1 MKKITDYKVT
11 RQLGTYRVRYNC
23 PGCKIALSN
32 KLDDS
37 GAIDTCPECGETYH
51 VPGLPEKAE
60 VDRQQQELA
69 AEKERK
75 RKEKA
80 EKKEAERATTTARLE
95 KLRPE
100 RLPDPNPKPKASAG
114 DARNRSDI
122 GYFLNPVELYRESN
136 AWRYHNKRF
145 PALSLLVR
153 AGSSATLSIFFF
165 FTFAICALGIAL
177 FVAMIL
183 ALNQG
188 DSLSIAQFGAQ
199 MLGLIF
205 LYIINCWFAVVRLA
219 LADFVRTQLSIE
231 ENIRKYKGE

>member
-114 DARNRSDI
+114 DERRLSDR
-122 GYFLNPVELYRESN
+122 GYFFNPVALYSESN
-136 AWRYHNKRF
+136 GGNYHNKRF

-153 AGSSATLSIFFF
+153 GGAGLTIGIWYLATMVICTLGLAAL
-165 FTFAICALGIAL
+165 FTLIVGVSRGEPNAVQDFVIQALGLGAL
-177 FVAMIL
+177 YV
-183 ALNQG
+183 
-188 DSLSIAQFGAQ
+188 
-199 MLGLIF
+199 
-205 LYIINCWFAVVRLA
+205 INCWFAVVRLA

-231 ENIRKYKGE
+231 ENIRKDKGE